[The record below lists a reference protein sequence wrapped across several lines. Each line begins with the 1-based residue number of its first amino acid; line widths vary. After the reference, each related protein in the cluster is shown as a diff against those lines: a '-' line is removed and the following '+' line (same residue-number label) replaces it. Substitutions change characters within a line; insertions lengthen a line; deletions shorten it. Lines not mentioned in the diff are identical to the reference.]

1 MERILIATDGSPG
14 ARAAAG
20 LGAEVAGWSG
30 AEVVLM
36 HAASLPAAM
45 AIGVAGLPEVP
56 GDYLE
61 TTTRYAF
68 EQAAAVLDAA
78 GVVHEDVVVD
88 GDPADAIVREAERRG
103 TDLVVMGHR
112 GLGGLGRLLLGS
124 VSERVLRRAKCS
136 VLVAGVE
143 SEDGGD

>member
-1 MERILIATDGSPG
+1 MRRILIATDGSPG
-14 ARAAAG
+14 ARAAAA

-30 AEVVLM
+30 ADVVLV

-61 TTTRYAF
+61 TTTRYAL
-68 EQAAAVLDAA
+68 ERATEVLDAA
-78 GVVHEDVVVD
+78 GVAHEDVVVD
-88 GDPADAIVREAERRG
+88 GDPAEAIVREAERRG
-103 TDLVVMGHR
+103 VDLIVMGHR
-112 GLGGLGRLLLGS
+112 GLGGLSRLLLGS

-136 VLVAGVE
+136 VLFAGVE
-143 SEDGGD
+143 SEEGRA